1 MKEMIQ
7 TLGQA
12 YKKDP
17 IEFFGSI
24 GLLVIMSTIFYV
36 SAWICW

>member
-1 MKEMIQ
+1 MKEMFL

-17 IEFFGSI
+17 VEFFGSI
-24 GLLVIMSTIFYV
+24 GFVTLLSTALYV